1 MLAFH
6 TDQDTLNRRLEVQV
20 GQSQAVIAMLL
31 LLLLYVLVT
40 IVVVIIIIIIII
52 ITIVIMALND
62 IRGNQ
67 GVEIQISFNS
77 PSKSGTVIPT
87 LYLLAHVAFEVNN
100 NNNKLSKSRFFF
112 SKLCF

>member
-20 GQSQAVIAMLL
+20 GQSQVVVAMFL

-40 IVVVIIIIIIII
+40 IVVVIITIIIII

-62 IRGNQ
+62 TRQQRGGDPDFFQLTQQVRNCH
-67 GVEIQISFNS
+67 SN
-77 PSKSGTVIPT
+77 
-87 LYLLAHVAFEVNN
+87 A
-100 NNNKLSKSRFFF
+100 LSTRAC
-112 SKLCF
+112 CF